1 MKSLAISRE
10 TKSLLTSPSLLAP
23 DLSSCGKILSIDLWA
38 DISDQSVKDIMGG
51 VDMVETLR
59 LMLSDPDPSKIL
71 ENIGDPE
78 VNDKLWILKEEGLC
92 YINIA

>member
-1 MKSLAISRE
+1 MKSLAISPE
-10 TKSLLTSPSLLAP
+10 TKSMLTSPSFLAP

-59 LMLSDPDPSKIL
+59 LMLSDPGKIL
-71 ENIGDPE
+71 ENIGDPK
-78 VNDKLWILKEEGLC
+78 VNEKLWILKEEGLC